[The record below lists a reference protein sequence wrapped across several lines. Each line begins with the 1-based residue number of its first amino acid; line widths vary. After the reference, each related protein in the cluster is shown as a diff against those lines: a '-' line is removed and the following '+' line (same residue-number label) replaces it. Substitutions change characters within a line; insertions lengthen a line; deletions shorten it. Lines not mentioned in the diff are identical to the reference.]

1 MKKKLLSS
9 IVCSAVVVSMLG
21 GCGLQSNTETA
32 TTDTAE
38 ETAETTETEA
48 AEEATEAEATEE
60 STEAETE
67 TAEATDVATDAE
79 YTVNE
84 AAAADPAVT
93 LTMAEVNPIDDTI
106 CGAMDTKFK
115 EAVEAMSGG
124 SITIDLQGG
133 GVLGVEADILDGM
146 LGGTGTVDV
155 CRISAFALSSYG
167 CDKATLL
174 SLPYTFNDRDHFWTF
189 ANSELGQEFLNQSS
203 EIGLGVKGLYYGE
216 EGFRHFFTVEDK
228 PISSPSDMAGMKIRV
243 SNDPV
248 MTAMVESLGATPSP
262 VSMSEI
268 YQSMQNGTIDGAEQP
283 TANYA
288 SNSFD
293 EVGPNLTMDGH
304 TLGAMMTIITETS
317 WDSLTEN
324 QQQVIE
330 EAGKIASAYCREVSE
345 QKENEVLEELK
356 AEGRNIIEITDKT
369 EWQEACK
376 PIADQYATGDLADI
390 YQQILDMG
398 N

>member
-216 EGFRHFFTVEDK
+216 EGFRHFFTVEDM
-228 PISSPSDMAGMKIRV
+228 PISSPADMAGMKIRV

>member
-60 STEAETE
+60 STEAEKE

-216 EGFRHFFTVEDK
+216 EGFRHFFTVEDM
-228 PISSPSDMAGMKIRV
+228 PISSPADMAGMKIRV